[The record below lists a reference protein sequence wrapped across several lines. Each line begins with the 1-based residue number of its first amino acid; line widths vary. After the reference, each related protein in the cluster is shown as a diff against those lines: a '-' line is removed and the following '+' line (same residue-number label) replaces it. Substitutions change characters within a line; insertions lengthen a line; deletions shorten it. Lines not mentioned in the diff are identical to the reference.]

1 MAERRATEPF
11 AEEVRRLLA
20 ERGWSMRR
28 LAREIEVDPTFISR
42 VLNRRR
48 YKTPTLRLTESV
60 AQAFDLPPAYFA
72 EYRELYLIERI
83 KADPEI
89 RDWLFGLLKSKQPDG

>member
-20 ERGWSMRR
+20 ERGWSIRR
-28 LAREIEVDPTFISR
+28 LAQEIEMDPTFVSR

-72 EYRELYLIERI
+72 EYRELYLIDRI
-83 KADPEI
+83 KSDPEV
-89 RDWLFGLLKSKQPDG
+89 RDWLFDLVKRKQPDA